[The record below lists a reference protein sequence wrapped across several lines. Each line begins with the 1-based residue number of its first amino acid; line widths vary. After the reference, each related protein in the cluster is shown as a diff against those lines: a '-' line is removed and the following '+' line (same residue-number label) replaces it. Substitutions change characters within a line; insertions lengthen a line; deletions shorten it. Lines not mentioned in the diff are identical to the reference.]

1 MSRYVIDKTALIENV
16 HYLQKKA
23 GVPIIGVVKG
33 NGYGFGLTELAL
45 ILEHCG
51 ITTLAVT
58 EVTDIAP
65 LRAVLQP
72 NTDILVMRSTCVDS
86 EARHI
91 AAEGEEEILEY
102 TLDERSPQ
110 RIAQAT
116 AACFGKERELGK
128 TAEMK

>member
-58 EVTDIAP
+58 EVTDIDP

-86 EARHI
+86 EAASMPR
-91 AAEGEEEILEY
+91 
-102 TLDERSPQ
+102 
-110 RIAQAT
+110 
-116 AACFGKERELGK
+116 
-128 TAEMK
+128 

>member
-51 ITTLAVT
+51 ITAEACPADAMAITAVNR
-58 EVTDIAP
+58 VI
-65 LRAVLQP
+65 
-72 NTDILVMRSTCVDS
+72 
-86 EARHI
+86 
-91 AAEGEEEILEY
+91 
-102 TLDERSPQ
+102 LDELS
-110 RIAQAT
+110 
-116 AACFGKERELGK
+116 GKRRNLDHPN
-128 TAEMK
+128 A